1 MSRSILGIIP
11 ARAGSKGVIGK
22 NKRLIEDIPLIE
34 YTINAAKKSK
44 ELTRLVIST
53 DDTDIIEIANLKNIE
68 VMQRPPGI
76 SGDTDLVE
84 YAVKHCLE
92 QIDISFD
99 GILLLQ
105 PTAPLRSSKD
115 IDNAIELFFESKN
128 RVCSVCLCEDN
139 HPARMYSNKNGVLQS
154 LFPEL
159 SQKRR
164 QDLPNIYHRNGAI
177 YIFTKTHLYNQGIIG
192 PNMTPYEMN
201 IESSI
206 NIDSEFDL
214 ALFETLIKNK

>member
-1 MSRSILGIIP
+1 MSKSVLGIIP

-44 ELTRLVIST
+44 ALTKLVIST
-53 DDTDIIEIANLKNIE
+53 DDMDVVKIANLNNVE
-68 VMQRPPGI
+68 VIKRPSGI
-76 SGDTDLVE
+76 SGDTALVE
-84 YAVKHCLE
+84 DAVKNCLE
-92 QIDISFD
+92 QIDIDFD
-99 GILLLQ
+99 AILLLQ
-105 PTAPLRSSKD
+105 PTAPLRSSED
-115 IDNAIELFFESKN
+115 IDSAIELFSESNN

-139 HPARMYSNKNGVLQS
+139 HPARMYFNKNGVLQS
-154 LFPEL
+154 LFPEF

-177 YIFTKTHLYNQGIIG
+177 YIFTKAHLYDEGIIG
-192 PNMTPYEMN
+192 SNMTPYKMN

-214 ALFETLIKNK
+214 VLFETLIKNK